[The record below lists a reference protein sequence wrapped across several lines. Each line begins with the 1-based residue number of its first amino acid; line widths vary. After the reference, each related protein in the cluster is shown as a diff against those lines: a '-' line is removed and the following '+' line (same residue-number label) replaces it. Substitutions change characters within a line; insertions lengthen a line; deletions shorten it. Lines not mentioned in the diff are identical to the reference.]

1 MRTQCFNSGDFWSMN
16 YYLGYVGVSHRKL
29 VKRKVS
35 MNHLPNYGP
44 LMYYPHI
51 ILRTKLFKTG

>member
-16 YYLGYVGVSHRKL
+16 HYLGYVAVSHRKL

-35 MNHLPNYGP
+35 MNQSPSLWIIDLLPTY
-44 LMYYPHI
+44 HS
-51 ILRTKLFKTG
+51 